1 MQIHYLR
8 ENESIDDLSILY
20 SVDKNKIIEANQ
32 LKNGLNKGMQIL
44 IPCDDFY
51 YFKRAEEKIESVLN
65 KFNITKEELYSLNK
79 SPVCFKDGY
88 IRLKIY
94 QKKKPIK
101 VYSLIDLN
109 MGSNCFIEADLES
122 DYVNTFVGYNLNYD
136 ENDDIEDFYLKKIN
150 EVENRE
156 ISVIFHNKIFDSYYD
171 LLDFI
176 NKKIDKKYYK
186 EVNLYYDIT
195 NIDLDEMYSHF
206 YNINVSINVILDMSL
221 LKKISSNMEIIEKI
235 NKYFSKI
242 FVIPSYINE
251 KINFLAKDYELF
263 LEKIEIFK
271 KEKIVVGINLNDKEN
286 INLIELTKI
295 ISMIY
300 DNNISSIALYACS
313 NRYYKIKYI
322 LNHFFI
328 LNS

>member
-32 LKNGLNKGMQIL
+32 LKDGEILNEGRQIL

-51 YFKRAEEKIESVLN
+51 YFKRAQEKIESVLN
-65 KFNITKEELYSLNK
+65 KFNITKEELYSFNK

-88 IRLKIY
+88 VRLKIY
-94 QKKKPIK
+94 QKKKPMK
-101 VYSLIDLN
+101 VYSFIDLN

-122 DYVNTFVGYNLNYD
+122 EYVNSFVGYNLSYD

-156 ISVIFHNKIFDSYYD
+156 ISIILHNKVFNSCYD

-176 NKKIDKKYYK
+176 NKKVDKKYYK
-186 EVNLYYDIT
+186 EINLYYDIT
-195 NIDLDEMYSHF
+195 NIDLDEMYSYF
-206 YNINVSINVILDMSL
+206 YNINLNINIILDINL
-221 LKKISSNMEIIEKI
+221 LKKISNNMEIIEKI
-235 NKYFSKI
+235 NKYFFKI
-242 FVIPSYINE
+242 FIIPSFINE
-251 KINFLAKDYELF
+251 KINFSSEEYKLF
-263 LEKIEIFK
+263 LEKLEIFK
-271 KEKIVVGINLNDKEN
+271 KEKIVVGVNLNDKEN
-286 INLIELTKI
+286 INLMELTKI

-300 DNNISSIALYACS
+300 DKNISSIALYSCS

-322 LNHFFI
+322 LNHFFV
-328 LNS
+328 